1 MTGPLPHPRSPH
13 DDTAPCHPGRASR
26 WDQDFRRVHRM
37 GLISSVYR
45 AAEWRHRDIELVAH
59 DLLQH
64 PDAVAG

>member
-1 MTGPLPHPRSPH
+1 
-13 DDTAPCHPGRASR
+13 
-26 WDQDFRRVHRM
+26 M